1 MDTLSHSDNL
11 DTLEQTGQCVYRIP
25 TRGQHSTM
33 STRFKGAKRATPE
46 RACATW
52 RLERVRRSCHVSRVS
67 YERTKGATLRVVSNA
82 APLVSTHPQSSY
94 NPIPPTFEIR
104 STNVPFVRPGV
115 MLDVDAVLNDR
126 ATSTCGVSDVL
137 SASLIGKTPAQSR
150 FLASSLQQPPA
161 QSSIAVSPS
170 LSESMSQHLGWR
182 ETLLHNLTIVVS

>member
-1 MDTLSHSDNL
+1 MCNV
-11 DTLEQTGQCVYRIP
+11 E
-25 TRGQHSTM
+25 TRES
-33 STRFKGAKRATPE
+33 
-46 RACATW
+46 
-52 RLERVRRSCHVSRVS
+52 
-67 YERTKGATLRVVSNA
+67 ATLLSCQ
-82 APLVSTHPQSSY
+82 QSELREDERSHTQ
-94 NPIPPTFEIR
+94 IPPTFEIR

-161 QSSIAVSPS
+161 QSSIAVS